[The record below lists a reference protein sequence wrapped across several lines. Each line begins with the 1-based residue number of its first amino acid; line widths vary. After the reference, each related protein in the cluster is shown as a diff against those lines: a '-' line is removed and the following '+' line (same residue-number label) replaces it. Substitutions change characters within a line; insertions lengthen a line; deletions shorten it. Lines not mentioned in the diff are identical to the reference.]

1 MQDLIL
7 GLFLKYFKSSK
18 LQNLTDSC
26 ILKTGENIAF
36 TTDSYVVDP
45 IFFPGGNIGKLAICG
60 TVNDLAV
67 SGAVPKYLSSSFII
81 EEGFSLKD
89 LEDIVKTMAEEA
101 EKAEIEIVTGDTKVV
116 PKGKCDKIFINTSG
130 VGIIDEKFLLI
141 SNGTKVK
148 PGDKIITNGTLGDH
162 AIAILAQRESLKF
175 ETPVKSDCAA
185 LNHLIKKALD
195 VCPEIAFMRDATRG
209 GMATVACELASKINM
224 GILLDEN
231 SVPVNESVQ
240 AICEIFGFDPLF
252 LANEGKVMIVAPQY
266 KADKIVAELKK
277 DSLGQNA
284 AIIGE
289 ITSENAGKVI
299 LKTTTG
305 GKRILDVP
313 AGAQLP
319 RIC

>member
-1 MQDLIL
+1 LNKRD
-7 GLFLKYFKSSK
+7 
-18 LQNLTDSC
+18 
-26 ILKTGENIAF
+26 GE
-36 TTDSYVVDP
+36 
-45 IFFPGGNIGKLAICG
+45 
-60 TVNDLAV
+60 
-67 SGAVPKYLSSSFII
+67 FI
-81 EEGFSLKD
+81 
-89 LEDIVKTMAEEA
+89 
-101 EKAEIEIVTGDTKVV
+101 
-116 PKGKCDKIFINTSG
+116 
-130 VGIIDEKFLLI
+130 LI

-195 VCPEIAFMRDATRG
+195 VCTEIAFMRDATRG

-252 LANEGKVMIVAPQY
+252 LANEGKVMIVAPQD
-266 KADKIVAELKK
+266 KAEIVVAELKK